1 MASYSKQMIDV
12 AKEWLAANSDPGSP
26 FINVPGLDKNGGQLG
41 KAVAAATDLS
51 KYEAI
56 AKKVPKA
63 APLVAELHQLAGEAA
78 QMRSDLRAHE
88 QTFEQL
94 INNVPV
100 PGHDKRSVD
109 DRFHGDI
116 GRWCL
121 AWARH
126 GYNVF
131 DLSPDFTA
139 AMLLTDARELDVA
152 TIRMP
157 FRGILMLIPTDFA
170 KGVEGAS
177 YTKIHL
183 TEIPRADIKV
193 LTAGNEVANA
203 LRGQS
208 PEVVANVINNVRK
221 KFSDPSASSASL
233 VSRPKA
239 DPDDTAIHIYASD
252 GAHVLDT
259 VIERKGLTWDTFDA
273 LPDEVVDD
281 TDRAA
286 RHTLRQIVFGTLAYV
301 SAVTTELERPRFP
314 PRPVERKETAT
325 RWEIGRTIKLDGN
338 LVRAVR
344 GGAREVAYRL
354 KHRHIVRGHYRNQAH
369 GVGRAQRTM
378 KWIAPFWRGPEGGA
392 ELVHTYKP
400 TIEGDT

>member
-12 AKEWLAANSDPGSP
+12 AKEWLVANPDPDSP

-41 KAVAAATDLS
+41 KAAAAAGDLS
-51 KYEAI
+51 KYDAI

-63 APLVAELHQLAGEAA
+63 APIVAELHQLVAEVT
-78 QMRSDLRAHE
+78 QMRSKLHTHE
-88 QTFEQL
+88 QTFEQI
-94 INNVPV
+94 INAVPV
-100 PGHDKRSVD
+100 PGHEKRNAD
-109 DRFHGDI
+109 ERWHGDI

-139 AMLLTDARELDVA
+139 AMLLTDARELDIA
-152 TIRMP
+152 MIRLP
-157 FRGILMLIPTDFA
+157 FRGILMLIPDGFA
-170 KGVEGAS
+170 KGIEGSS

-183 TEIPRADIKV
+183 TEIPRADITQLSV
-193 LTAGNEVANA
+193 ANEVTDLIKNMTPASK
-203 LRGQS
+203 LKLLD
-208 PEVVANVINNVRK
+208 NVGR
-221 KFSDPSASSASL
+221 SL
-233 VSRPKA
+233 DDRPRSLIGRPKA
-239 DPDDTAIHIYASD
+239 DPDDTAIHIHASD

-259 VIERKGLTWDTFDA
+259 LIERKGLTWDAFDA
-273 LPDEVVDD
+273 LPDEVADD
-281 TDRAA
+281 ADRAA

-314 PRPVERKETAT
+314 PRPAGRKETAT

-369 GVGRAQRTM
+369 GPARALRTM
-378 KWIAPFWRGPEGGA
+378 KWIMPFWKGPQDGA

-400 TIEGDT
+400 TIEGDA